1 MQRVSIIGISLVSV
15 ASVGALCVLGNLQG
29 SRTYADEPAS
39 ARAAVAPRFVVSA
52 APVNART
59 VAAVNG
65 REVQVQLQV
74 KLVELH
80 LDKLREQGL
89 RIEEL
94 LGDLAKPEREG
105 TSRVGCFSTDV
116 LEAHLTWLRATKS
129 GKILAEPTLLVHSG
143 RQGNFLSG
151 GEIPVA
157 QNGGR
162 VIEYRAFG
170 TTICATPTVQAD
182 GNIRLDVAVENSQR
196 DFSQTVKVNDAVVP
210 GLVSRK
216 WQFQADVPGAQ
227 SLAMLSVSGENRR
240 ELVVVTPRIVERSD
254 APSAALSTREA
265 VPLAA
270 LPHEP
275 GVSLVTVSVKP
286 VTQPACAAPTVRPGE
301 AVGHAVVDGGTAM
314 VAPSRDEGQI
324 LAGIQRLQ
332 LELELLRERVKP
344 QGE

>member
-39 ARAAVAPRFVVSA
+39 TRALAPRFVVSA
-52 APVNART
+52 SPVNART
-59 VAAVNG
+59 VAVVNG

-105 TSRVGCFSTDV
+105 TSRVGCFNTSV

-129 GKILAEPTLLVHSG
+129 GKILAEPALLVQSG

-240 ELVVVTPRIVERSD
+240 ELVVVTPRIVEPTD
-254 APSAALSTREA
+254 VPSAALSTREGP
-265 VPLAA
+265 PLAA
-270 LPHEP
+270 VPHQP

-286 VTQPACAAPTVRPGE
+286 VTQPVPAPTVRPGE
-301 AVGHAVVDGGTAM
+301 AVGHAVVDAGAATAES
-314 VAPSRDEGQI
+314 SRDEGQI

-332 LELELLRERVKP
+332 LELELLRERVKT